1 MLDIIQD
8 RRQDAST
15 TEQPVPEAI
24 ELVDVVLGN
33 LGARRLAVAGDA
45 GLDVDFE
52 LGGALA
58 GLLGPGGGS
67 GAVSTA
73 SNRWPW
79 QRVWIETIRH
89 PTRFV
94 ACLRAGFPI
103 CSYLRVR
110 ILSAPAGVSLGT
122 RPSLDCRGPLRPPE
136 KEEPVRVRCLPI
148 SIAWFSACR
157 LSMLDRPP
165 PRSRSSITKP
175 REMKHSFLGR
185 GSLKIGSRNW
195 QCQPLLVS
203 GAFEFS
209 C

>member
-79 QRVWIETIRH
+79 QGVWIETIRH

-136 KEEPVRVRCLPI
+136 KEEPARVRCLPI
-148 SIAWFSACR
+148 SSAWSSVSH
-157 LSMLDRPP
+157 LSTLR
-165 PRSRSSITKP
+165 ITP
-175 REMKHSFLGR
+175 HAADGE
-185 GSLKIGSRNW
+185 
-195 QCQPLLVS
+195 
-203 GAFEFS
+203 
-209 C
+209 